1 MLYIQLHQGGLSHPV
16 SALEEYFRSAGV
28 TVVQAAFAHS
38 YFIHS
43 ASVKA
48 KTPYF
53 SDRARFSRQNY
64 PGATKGQKA
73 VWAGDGR
80 EVVIDDNQHAQMAW
94 ERYTGRGLA
103 RGTGYSVRHIWG
115 HPWDPDAF
123 TAAWNLCYMPFWAGM
138 LTEGQHPH
146 EELELAVRQASWDPL
161 LQNRPCL

>member
-1 MLYIQLHQGGLSHPV
+1 MLCIQLHQGGLSHPV
-16 SALEEYFRSAGV
+16 SALEEYFRSGGV

-94 ERYTGRGLA
+94 EVSGMERCPLRARPPRTSPDPSGMNCRPSLITNQGRWA
-103 RGTGYSVRHIWG
+103 RG
-115 HPWDPDAF
+115 
-123 TAAWNLCYMPFWAGM
+123 
-138 LTEGQHPH
+138 
-146 EELELAVRQASWDPL
+146 
-161 LQNRPCL
+161 

>member
-1 MLYIQLHQGGLSHPV
+1 MTQKENIALHPIASRGTESPV

-28 TVVQAAFAHS
+28 TVIQAAFAHS

-53 SDRARFSRQNY
+53 PDRARFSRQNY

-94 ERYTGRGLA
+94 EGTPVAGLPVEPA
-103 RGTGYSVRHIWG
+103 TPFATYGGTRGTRMRSQQGGTSATCPSG
-115 HPWDPDAF
+115 PE
-123 TAAWNLCYMPFWAGM
+123 C
-138 LTEGQHPH
+138 
-146 EELELAVRQASWDPL
+146 
-161 LQNRPCL
+161 

>member
-16 SALEEYFRSAGV
+16 SVLEEYFRSAGV

-94 ERYTGRGLA
+94 ERVHWSRACPRNRLLRSPHMGAPVGPGCLHSRVEPLLHALLGRNADGRA
-103 RGTGYSVRHIWG
+103 APPRGT
-115 HPWDPDAF
+115 
-123 TAAWNLCYMPFWAGM
+123 
-138 LTEGQHPH
+138 
-146 EELELAVRQASWDPL
+146 
-161 LQNRPCL
+161 